1 MKWFRRFAYYLFAAA
16 FAASAL
22 WYYDWSGKD
31 PYLCPSPIEQLPEG
45 IADLIVMPEPFKLA
59 SQSDNQAAYQDLHT
73 ALQWARSIVIPVKLA
88 EEKHPWFGSNPM
100 VFCEGANGAILLFG
114 LPAGWSQHEQE
125 QWLVK
130 TLEARPVKSGLFSL
144 ATPANGSMLYL
155 RIQNNICKVSEQA
168 DPPAA
173 LLTEASTATTQELQR
188 AIEMGG
194 KADLIQV
201 QFKTATKATSSLLPP
216 QAMQLLVR
224 DLYLHNQHMIGEE
237 ILVTEEPGAH
247 VSPIPADWLRLIPAE
262 VEQLEAVGMASG
274 YEIVEHWNAQA
285 LSSEEQA
292 AWNGRLAELETAA
305 NSGAEAS
312 LGAWWN
318 GGLGLMQFGGKS
330 YALMGTADQQATL
343 NGLPAGCESEATPL
357 LNGTLLTWEAHPL
370 LDHLLG
376 KVLPFSVRAAWVLPQ
391 HLVLSTDREALL
403 KLASRVGSGKVVS
416 DSHALTRAL
425 QRDEHFLEY
434 RQLRPN
440 EATFEINGL
449 QMPLFQSEEEENTNH
464 YIRSGTYTATGK
476 VVTRFDLSPAASA
489 VPPASLVWENSLPA
503 FNPRSIG
510 SIKNHNNGE
519 YYVVIQDLEHRL
531 HALDARGRK
540 MWTHPLD
547 GPISSEVYS
556 IDILG
561 NNKFQVLVSTKGGIH
576 CIDLLGRSVS
586 GFPIRPSTG
595 KHFSSPL
602 LLVDYD
608 NNGKYRFIIGQSD
621 GRILNFDNSA
631 KATRGWKKP
640 AFESEAIDLAYL
652 KLGQRDYLFV
662 SMKNGEL
669 ALLKR
674 DGESRHKTSLRLPPY
689 QGRPAFR
696 LTSEISSSSVLVCDT
711 SGQIIEGRF
720 GNGERPQLRSLAEGI
735 DFLLHDLDRDRYDDL
750 ILLGK
755 TSIHAYGRGD
765 EALFKRNLRSAPLSD
780 LRTYQFAAGTRIGVV
795 LPALGE
801 VHLLE
806 KDGST
811 ADGFPLFG
819 GGPCVIRDFSNDGKL
834 ELITTDGNG
843 LILCYRL

>member
-31 PYLCPSPIEQLPEG
+31 PFFCPSPIEQLPEG
-45 IADLIVMPEPFKLA
+45 IEDMIVMPDPFKLA
-59 SQSDNQAAYQDLHT
+59 SQSDNQAAYQSLHK
-73 ALQWARSIVIPVKLA
+73 ALRWARAIAVPVKLA
-88 EEKHPWFGSNPM
+88 EEKHPWFATNPM
-100 VFCEGANGAILLFG
+100 YFCEGVHGTLLLFG
-114 LPAGWSQHEQE
+114 LPAGWSKHEQE
-125 QWLVK
+125 QWLVR

-144 ATPANGSMLYL
+144 ANASDGEMLYL
-155 RIQNNICKVSEQA
+155 RIQNSICQVSEES

-173 LLTEASTATTQELQR
+173 LLTKANPSNIEALKR
-188 AIEMGG
+188 AMDMGG

-201 QFKTATKATSSLLPP
+201 QFKTSASATSSLLPP
-216 QAMQLLVR
+216 QAMKLMVR

-237 ILVTEEPGAH
+237 ILVAEQSSTHA
-247 VSPIPADWLRLIPAE
+247 SPIPADWLRLIPAE
-262 VEQLEAVGMASG
+262 LERLEAIGMEAG
-274 YEIVEHWNAQA
+274 YELVERWNAHA
-285 LSSEEQA
+285 MNGNEQA

-305 NSGAEAS
+305 NTGAEAS
-312 LGAWWN
+312 LGGWWN
-318 GGLGLMQFGGKS
+318 GGLALMEFAGKS

-343 NGLPAGCESEATPL
+343 NGLPAGCEAIATPL
-357 LNGTLLTWEAHPL
+357 LNGTLLTWDEHPL

-376 KVLPFSVRAAWVLPQ
+376 HVLPFSVRAAWVLPQ
-391 HLVLSTDREALL
+391 NLVLSTDREALL

-434 RQLRPN
+434 RQVRSEEPS
-440 EATFEINGL
+440 FEINGL
-449 QMPLFQSEEEENTNH
+449 RMPLFQGEEEGSTNH
-464 YIRSGTYTATGK
+464 YIRSGTFTATGK

-489 VPPASLVWENSLPA
+489 VPPAALIWENNLPT

-540 MWTHPLD
+540 MWTHSLD
-547 GPISSEVYS
+547 GPITSEVHS

-586 GFPIRPSTG
+586 GFPIRPNKG
-595 KHFSSPL
+595 KEFSSPL

-608 NNGKYRFIIGQSD
+608 NNSKYRFIIGQSD
-621 GRILNFDNSA
+621 GRILNFDNSG
-631 KATRGWKKP
+631 KATRGWKKHKFDDAP
-640 AFESEAIDLAYL
+640 IDLAYL
-652 KLGQRDYLFV
+652 KLGQRDYLFA
-662 SMKNGEL
+662 SLKNGEL

-674 DGESRHKTSLRLPPY
+674 NGESRHKTLLRLPPY
-689 QGRPAFR
+689 QGAPAFR
-696 LTSEISSSSVLVCDT
+696 LTSEIASSSVLVCDT
-711 SGQIIEGRF
+711 GGQIIEGRF
-720 GNGERPQLRSLAEGI
+720 GNGDRPQLRSLAEGSY
-735 DFLLHDLDRDRYDDL
+735 FGLHDLDRDRYDDL
-750 ILLGK
+750 ILLGEN
-755 TSIHAYGRGD
+755 SIKAYGRGD
-765 EALFKRNLRSAPLSD
+765 EVLFQRNLRSAPLAD
-780 LRTYQFAAGTRIGVV
+780 LRTYQFAAGTRIGLV

-843 LILCYRL
+843 LIMCYRL